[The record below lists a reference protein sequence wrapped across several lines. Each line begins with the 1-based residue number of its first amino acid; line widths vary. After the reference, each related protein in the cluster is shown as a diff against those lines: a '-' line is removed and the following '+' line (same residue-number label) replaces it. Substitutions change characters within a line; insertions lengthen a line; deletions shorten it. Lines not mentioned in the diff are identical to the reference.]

1 MHSRRSVDDS
11 LPGERLIRM
20 TAQIR
25 ITQGLKTEQRRQ
37 QILNLLE
44 ETGNLNVSELSAR
57 FSVSVVTIRKDLDDL
72 ESEGL
77 LQRTFG
83 GAVFSHRSRFNRSF
97 LERGQQYR
105 REKCAI
111 AAAAGAYIKVGDTIM
126 LDAGTTTLALA
137 EHLKSHIKSVLVIT
151 CSVPAA
157 LELSSAGYDIL
168 LLGGMVRNKS
178 LALLG
183 RETLR
188 IIERYRADKAFLGSS
203 SFTVEMGHTT
213 PNPEDAQVKE
223 AIMRSANETYILVDS
238 SKYGHRCLTSF
249 ARLRDVDLT
258 ITDSR
263 IPRSKVKL
271 LEAAGAAIQL
281 VDPDKGAVRIDSEQ
295 AISNQTASRKNLRP
309 LR

>member
-1 MHSRRSVDDS
+1 M
-11 LPGERLIRM
+11 
-20 TAQIR
+20 
-25 ITQGLKTEQRRQ
+25 KTEQRRQ

-44 ETGNLNVSELSAR
+44 ETGTLNVSQLADQ

-72 ESEGL
+72 ESEDL

-97 LERGQQYR
+97 LERAQQHR

-111 AAAAGAYIKVGDTIM
+111 AAAACNYIKDGDTIM

-137 EHLKSHIKSVLVIT
+137 EYLKTHVKSAFIIT

-157 LELSSAGYDIL
+157 LELSSAGYNIL
-168 LLGGMVRNKS
+168 LLGGTVRNKS

-183 RETLR
+183 RETLT
-188 IIERYRADKAFLGSS
+188 IIERYRADKAFLGSTG
-203 SFTVEMGHTT
+203 FTAEMGHTT
-213 PNPEDAQVKE
+213 PNPDDAQIKE
-223 AIMRSANETYILVDS
+223 ALMRAANESYVLVDS

-258 ITDSR
+258 ITDSNLS
-263 IPRSKVKL
+263 RSKAKV
-271 LEAAGAAIQL
+271 LEAAGATLQIADPTKMEVSDDFSQL
-281 VDPDKGAVRIDSEQ
+281 P
-295 AISNQTASRKNLRP
+295 ASRTPSRNSSRP
-309 LR
+309 LRLG

>member
-1 MHSRRSVDDS
+1 V
-11 LPGERLIRM
+11 
-20 TAQIR
+20 
-25 ITQGLKTEQRRQ
+25 KTEQRRR

-44 ETGNLNVSELSAR
+44 ETGALNVSQLADQ
-57 FSVSVVTIRKDLDDL
+57 FSVSVVTIRKDLDNL
-72 ESEGL
+72 ESEDL

-97 LERGQQYR
+97 LERAQQHR
-105 REKCAI
+105 REKWAI
-111 AAAAGAYIKVGDTIM
+111 AAAAYNYIRDGDTIM

-137 EHLKSHIKSVLVIT
+137 EYLKTHVKSVFIIT

-168 LLGGMVRNKS
+168 LSGGTVRNKS

-183 RETLR
+183 RETLT
-188 IIERYRADKAFLGSS
+188 IIERYRADKAFLGSTG
-203 SFTVEMGHTT
+203 FTAEMGHTT
-213 PNPEDAQVKE
+213 PNPDDAQIKE
-223 AIMRSANETYILVDS
+223 ALLRAANESYVLVDS

-258 ITDSR
+258 ITDSNLA
-263 IPRSKVKL
+263 RSKAKA
-271 LEAAGAAIQL
+271 LEAAGARIQIA
-281 VDPDKGAVRIDSEQ
+281 DPDKMEVSDDSSQ
-295 AISNQTASRKNLRP
+295 VLANRTPSRNSSRP

>member
-1 MHSRRSVDDS
+1 V
-11 LPGERLIRM
+11 
-20 TAQIR
+20 
-25 ITQGLKTEQRRQ
+25 KTEQRRR

-44 ETGNLNVSELSAR
+44 ETGSLNVSQLADQ

-72 ESEGL
+72 ESEDL

-97 LERGQQYR
+97 LERAQEHR

-111 AAAAGAYIKVGDTIM
+111 VAAAYSYIKDGDTIM

-137 EHLKSHIKSVLVIT
+137 EYLKTHIKSAFIIT

-157 LELSSAGYDIL
+157 LELSSAGYNIL
-168 LLGGMVRNKS
+168 LLGGTVRNKS

-183 RETLR
+183 RETLT
-188 IIERYRADKAFLGSS
+188 IIERYRADKAFLGSTG
-203 SFTVEMGHTT
+203 FTAEMGHTT
-213 PNPEDAQVKE
+213 PNPDDAQIKE
-223 AIMRSANETYILVDS
+223 ALMRAANETYVLVDS

-258 ITDSR
+258 ITDNNLS
-263 IPRSKVKL
+263 RSKAKV
-271 LEAAGAAIQL
+271 LEAAGATIQIA
-281 VDPDKGAVRIDSEQ
+281 DPEKAEVGD
-295 AISNQTASRKNLRP
+295 NASQVSANRTPSRNSSRP